1 VNTNDRAIEARTR
14 SEVIDALLSKL
25 HAYYIFP
32 DVAEEMEQAIMAR
45 VLTWTEDRGALT
57 VEEAR
62 TSLVFCL
69 ERITIDGPAAQATI
83 TWSRE
88 VATLLAQHE
97 VTVPC
102 PAGRGASDLPKRQ
115 D

>member
-1 VNTNDRAIEARTR
+1 
-14 SEVIDALLSKL
+14 
-25 HAYYIFP
+25 
-32 DVAEEMEQAIMAR
+32 MAR
-45 VLTWTEDRGALT
+45 VLTWTQDRAAVP

-62 TSLVFCL
+62 TSLVVSL

-88 VATLLAQHE
+88 ATALLGQHE
-97 VTVPC
+97 VTMPC
-102 PAGRGASDLPKRQ
+102 AAGRGGIDRPKRQ